1 MVNSGGSPGGDVT
14 RRLHCR
20 DGLVASSLGSG
31 DGLGSSSSRG
41 SLVFGVGFDLLRG
54 ESFVHASRSMV
65 RTLSS
70 IASVHVPHDLSHRH
84 STLLAESSLGIEGE
98 TGFN

>member
-1 MVNSGGSPGGDVT
+1 MVSSSGSLGGGVT
-14 RRLHCR
+14 RRLHCG
-20 DGLVASSLGSG
+20 DGPVASPFGSG

-41 SLVFGVGFDLLRG
+41 CLDFVTGFGLLRG
-54 ESFVHASRSMV
+54 GNLARVTRSTV

-70 IASVHVPHDLSHRH
+70 IASVQVPHDLSHRH